1 MKGECDVPSIKP
13 IFEPSNEINL
23 YSYVH
28 QAILMPE
35 DGNSHIVILF
45 KILFE
50 IRISLCFIDFMFDK
64 EDNIE
69 ILSAKP
75 QDNDSSRPESR
86 NLEDRCAINL
96 DLSIR
101 YNTFFIFLNLIKY

>member
-35 DGNSHIVILF
+35 DGKSHIVMLFSILF
-45 KILFE
+45 V
-50 IRISLCFIDFMFDK
+50 IRI
-64 EDNIE
+64 
-69 ILSAKP
+69 
-75 QDNDSSRPESR
+75 
-86 NLEDRCAINL
+86 
-96 DLSIR
+96 
-101 YNTFFIFLNLIKY
+101 